1 MEAFVNLMNS
11 MNGIVWGPVMLCAL
25 VGTGIYFT
33 IRSHG
38 FQFRHFGLIMKE
50 TIGKI
55 FVKTEVRE
63 GALSPVQAMTTALA
77 GTVGTGSIA
86 GVTSAIAIGGPGAV
100 FWMWLSALF
109 GMCTKFAEVT
119 LAVRYREKNEAGEY
133 VGGAMYYIKNGLGQ
147 KWAWL
152 GGLFALFA
160 TLASFGIG
168 NMTQINTIASSVGS
182 IFTSFNPELFAPD
195 SGTVHIIYLIV
206 GITVAA
212 LTALVLF
219 GGLQS
224 IGKAT
229 EAIVPVMAL
238 AYIICAMI
246 IVVFNAGNLLPILGQ
261 IFRGAFDPAS
271 IGGGLA
277 GTGIMTVI
285 QRGIV
290 RGVFSNEAGLGSA
303 PIAHASANTDHPVR
317 QGMFGAFE
325 VFAATLVICTL
336 TAMAVLCSGAAA
348 GAYGNANAG
357 ADLTIAAFST
367 VMGSRIAS
375 IVIAICITMFAF
387 STILSWSL
395 YGTRTVEYLLGSRSI
410 LPYKFLFLMIIN
422 VVATTKL
429 STVWLVADN
438 LNALMIIP
446 NLIAILALSQEVIRL
461 VRDFFSEDPQYTT
474 AYLDTVMPDA
484 SKSKKERRS
493 APLPSL
499 SPGRME
505 QEPLQ

>member
-1 MEAFVNLMNS
+1 MPETCFPF
-11 MNGIVWGPVMLCAL
+11 WD
-25 VGTGIYFT
+25 
-33 IRSHG
+33 RSS
-38 FQFRHFGLIMKE
+38 
-50 TIGKI
+50 
-55 FVKTEVRE
+55 
-63 GALSPVQAMTTALA
+63 GA
-77 GTVGTGSIA
+77 
-86 GVTSAIAIGGPGAV
+86 
-100 FWMWLSALF
+100 
-109 GMCTKFAEVT
+109 
-119 LAVRYREKNEAGEY
+119 
-133 VGGAMYYIKNGLGQ
+133 
-147 KWAWL
+147 
-152 GGLFALFA
+152 
-160 TLASFGIG
+160 
-168 NMTQINTIASSVGS
+168 
-182 IFTSFNPELFAPD
+182 
-195 SGTVHIIYLIV
+195 
-206 GITVAA
+206 
-212 LTALVLF
+212 
-219 GGLQS
+219 
-224 IGKAT
+224 
-229 EAIVPVMAL
+229 
-238 AYIICAMI
+238 
-246 IVVFNAGNLLPILGQ
+246 
-261 IFRGAFDPAS
+261 
-271 IGGGLA
+271 
-277 GTGIMTVI
+277 TVI

-410 LPYKFLFLMIIN
+410 LPYKVLFLMIII
-422 VVATTKL
+422 VGATTKL